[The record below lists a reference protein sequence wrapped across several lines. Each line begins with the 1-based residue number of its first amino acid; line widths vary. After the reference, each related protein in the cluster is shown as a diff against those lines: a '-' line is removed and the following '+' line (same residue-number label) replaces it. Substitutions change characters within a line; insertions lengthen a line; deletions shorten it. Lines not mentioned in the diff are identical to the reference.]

1 MKIEIQT
8 MSLNDRYFDYWTFQ
22 MPGGC
27 LEKIM
32 LGTSQIIVQL
42 SLSRPSFRV
51 KILNDWKKKLDNSSL
66 KSNTCKKLILSELL
80 EKDQAHL
87 KKEYWNLYKRYL
99 NKRN

>member
-1 MKIEIQT
+1 
-8 MSLNDRYFDYWTFQ
+8 

-32 LGTSQIIVQL
+32 LGTSQIIVQF
-42 SLSRPSFRV
+42 SLPRSSFKV

-66 KSNTCKKLILSELL
+66 KSNACKRLILSELL
-80 EKDQAHL
+80 EKDQVHL

-99 NKRN
+99 MEEIERL